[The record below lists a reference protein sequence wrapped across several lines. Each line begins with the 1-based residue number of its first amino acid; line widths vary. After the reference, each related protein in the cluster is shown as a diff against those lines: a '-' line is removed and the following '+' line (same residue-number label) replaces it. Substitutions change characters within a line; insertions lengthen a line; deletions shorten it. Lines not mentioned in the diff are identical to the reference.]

1 MTHESYKA
9 WLDAMPIDD
18 VRRRIERLEQKLADL
33 HMLERLYD
41 ERHGGE
47 ADTDAAATEA
57 AEEPGEEPSLGG
69 AEHSP
74 EAGGEEHGEDDNQS
88 EHEQS

>member
-18 VRRRIERLEQKLADL
+18 VRRRIERLEAKLADL
-33 HMLERLYD
+33 QVLQRIYD

-47 ADTDAAATEA
+47 AEADAGAGEGHEESGGESALGEA
-57 AEEPGEEPSLGG
+57 EHREPFAEGQGGEAG
-69 AEHSP
+69 AEQDQ
-74 EAGGEEHGEDDNQS
+74 G
-88 EHEQS
+88 